1 MKLTIVLVALF
12 VPAILGNCRT
22 CRCAIKTESAVLNK
36 SGGLTSW
43 IKNICSSG
51 RKTFFGKLVGH
62 ISCEKAGKDCP
73 GHCEG
78 AAKSKAKNN
87 QDLDAMCKTHG
98 ATVNPGQGIEMF
110 YHGQVDCGA
119 RSEKHSSLGTKLC
132 CGKLGGRWI
141 GYTTGCF

>member
-1 MKLTIVLVALF
+1 MKLTPALDALF

-36 SGGLTSW
+36 SVGLTSCLKD
-43 IKNICSSG
+43 IFSSG

-62 ISCEKAGKDCP
+62 ISCKKAGKDCP
-73 GHCEG
+73 RHCEG

-87 QDLDAMCKTHG
+87 QDLDAMCKTG
-98 ATVNPGQGIEMF
+98 AAVNPGEGIEML

-119 RSEKHSSLGTKLC
+119 RSEKHSSLGTKSC
-132 CGKLGGRWI
+132 CVRAGGRWI
-141 GYTTGCF
+141 GYTTGCS